1 MASVLK
7 SASLPT
13 VMEDKLRAIRRRLIV
28 LAAARAVAFG
38 AAVLIGAMVVAMAL
52 DWWLTLFSTT
62 VRVALTSASV
72 ILGVGVLLVTGAKPL
87 IEALRFA
94 RAAADADGEVPQ
106 LEERWTTVASF
117 AASEHLPTSAT
128 ARAMLQQV
136 TSEAVTLGQLVR
148 PAHVAKPAALKP
160 GMVALAGSG
169 VLLLAF
175 LALNFDQTSVL
186 LRRFWAPT
194 ANITATQLA
203 SQTGDREVPRGEL
216 LELVVGQ
223 AGVQH
228 EVALLEVEGR
238 DGILDVFEI
247 DSDAEQGGAFAYE
260 LPVDNSFR
268 YRVSAGDGQTPWHR
282 VTAIDYPEL
291 AEVRLTVTPP
301 EYVDRPPYEKTVIPS
316 RVKVVQ
322 GSQLELLMKP
332 VESLERLEL
341 QLVEHVRGPGGEDES
356 TEGLLVLEPQ
366 EDGWYR
372 FEAQLVEDLS
382 LSPNLLNAHGLKNED
397 KRVCRFQVVADK
409 APVAR
414 IVSPT
419 DEMAVA
425 FDEVVDIKFEAH
437 DDFGIAKAEL
447 VIYDEAEKD
456 ENGEA
461 KILAVQEI
469 DLDEQQLARHV
480 MGETQLDLKELGL
493 EEGRDISYAIRVS
506 DNRDLQLDPEAIADR
521 RALAQAGREKADRQE
536 AGGSANGESQ
546 PGDRKS
552 DERLMAD
559 ASDAQSASQK
569 GDELSQKMLADA
581 AERDGENSPTGD
593 AEFSRSD
600 DDTVR
605 DGDGE
610 SPETVAAADADGKPR
625 GDQKGE
631 SKQKDADGNSEKN
644 GDSVAKAESGDAD
657 GKSSAGSDAEKSD
670 EGSPAK
676 DGGSGESEK
685 KTAVSVAKRDDEA
698 ASEKG
703 ENAEGDADGKGDAAS
718 DPAKVAAG
726 DSKADSKGEAG
737 SKGEPGDAKDR
748 EFVAADPTGGELGM
762 PRDKATEKAAGSEE
776 PSDAKPRGSRSTA
789 DGKDADGDSGN
800 GGESAANEN
809 PSTDW
814 SNGSGKSQGNSGK
827 PGEEKPQDDQ
837 PEGGPGDQPQS
848 ASDDEAMSEENDRD
862 SQNSGGDGQGSGSS
876 QPSKSPEEGAPRER
890 LFAMNSQ
897 MATSSQNS
905 ETGRRRLRIT
915 ERLLAIAESGETR
928 RQNLQIRDRV
938 VEIDRM
944 LKVIE
949 TALTRVVDRNIPD
962 ADRAEQFRRLD
973 TQLGDVETYIGEL
986 REETKEQQFAFVGL
1000 QMVHIATTHVTPAR
1014 DRVFAAIREPLG
1026 TDQPRVALH
1035 HIVRAREM
1043 LAALLKRYDR
1053 VAREEAL
1060 ADAIDESVEMYE
1072 VYVEKMQTL
1081 MREARQN
1088 RNPLRRK
1095 MAVIEVDQDY
1105 LDRYAEVE
1113 TLRREMMTEFGRM
1126 LGDDPRLLARY
1137 LELLRRQSKSLRDQL
1152 TELTERQDEVMTEL
1166 SGWLQ
1171 VGEAQRPDLW
1181 MIVAEMRLHAATP
1194 LAEEADEL
1202 FERVKQTLP
1211 LMLKED
1217 EGTAALVLRQAEKV
1231 ARAARE
1237 ITFDARKVLESGATD
1252 EAPKLKS
1259 NADELVVL
1267 FGELD
1272 AALEQLNFENE
1283 DDAEV
1288 TDYVSRRLI
1297 ESRTVADRADAWAE
1311 VAERLQ
1317 RKSYSGLAEIDQ
1329 RTVAIATEL
1338 LRIEMLGIED
1348 DLSGQF
1354 QQVAETE
1361 LPGEIVDM
1369 IRELHRTM
1377 EAVTFHQSS
1386 ASFAL
1391 TQDQLERAETQEF
1404 KALDAFEKAEK
1415 LFDLIRR
1422 AVIAELDQYEVD
1434 DPNIANLQD
1443 PTLDQFLARLE
1454 REPGIQA
1461 QLGIPNRPRNLRVLS
1476 DSMMFQQGGVGGLG
1490 EASEAARKRARR
1502 EMAMQLPKGARPSE
1516 EEQEKQQKPDSEL
1529 TDQEREERERARRMQ
1544 EVLEKSLASVQEK
1557 LDDPQTPPE
1566 QREQLEKMA
1575 ENMQR
1580 MLSQQ
1585 SSRPD
1590 AMQDWERI
1598 VESDQAK
1605 ETLRALAAGQRLPD
1619 SQWNKLLS
1627 TLDDGLWQVRG
1638 RKPPEDYRKAIEQYQ
1653 ERLRKLIGGPAGG
1666 E

>member
-1 MASVLK
+1 MASVLNA
-7 SASLPT
+7 ASLPT
-13 VMEDKLRAIRRRLIV
+13 TMEDKLRAIRRRLVV
-28 LAAARAVAFG
+28 LAAARAFAFG
-38 AAVLIGAMVVAMAL
+38 AAALIGAMVVAMAL

-62 VRVALTSASV
+62 VRVALTSASL
-72 ILGVGVLLVTGAKPL
+72 ILGVAALLVAGAKPL
-87 IEALRFA
+87 IEALGFA

-117 AASEHLPTSAT
+117 AVSEHQPTSAT

-136 TSEAVTLGQLVR
+136 TSEAVTLERLVR
-148 PAHVAKPAALKP
+148 PAQVAKPAAIKP
-160 GMVALAGSG
+160 GVIALAGSG
-169 VLLLAF
+169 ILLLAF
-175 LALNFDQTSVL
+175 LALNVDQTSVL

-203 SQTGDREVPRGEL
+203 SETGDRAVPRGEL

-247 DSDAEQGGAFAYE
+247 DSDVEQGGAFAYE

-382 LSPNLLNAHGLKNED
+382 LSPSLLNSHGLKNED

-425 FDEVVDIKFEAH
+425 FDEVVDINFEAH

-480 MGETQLDLKELGL
+480 MGKTQLDLKELGV
-493 EEGRDISYAIRVS
+493 EEGRNISYAIRVS
-506 DNRDLQLDPEAIADR
+506 DNRDLQLDPEAIAER
-521 RALAQAGREKADRQE
+521 RALAQAEREKAEQQV
-536 AGGSANGESQ
+536 AGESAVGESQ
-546 PGDRKS
+546 LGDRKS
-552 DERLMAD
+552 EDRLMAD
-559 ASDAQSASQK
+559 ASAAQSASQT

-581 AERDGENSPTGD
+581 AKRDGENRSTDD
-593 AEFSRSD
+593 ASSAKSD
-600 DDTVR
+600 DKG
-605 DGDGE
+605 DGD
-610 SPETVAAADADGKPR
+610 SPETVAAAEPDGNARGDAKGDSEQKDTDGKNTKA
-625 GDQKGE
+625 GDQVAR
-631 SKQKDADGNSEKN
+631 ADS
-644 GDSVAKAESGDAD
+644 SGPD
-657 GKSSAGSDAEKSD
+657 GKKSD
-670 EGSPAK
+670 ERASAK
-676 DGGSGESEK
+676 DRDSGASEK
-685 KTAVSVAKRDDEA
+685 KTAVAVAKRDDEA

-703 ENAEGDADGKGDAAS
+703 ENSKGDADGKGDSAS
-718 DPAKVAAG
+718 DPAKVAAS
-726 DSKADSKGEAG
+726 DPKADSKGEAG
-737 SKGEPGDAKDR
+737 STGKPGNAKDR
-748 EFVAADPTGGELGM
+748 EFATADPKGGEQGTSGEEPAEKAVGSEKPSEGKPGDERAAAD
-762 PRDKATEKAAGSEE
+762 
-776 PSDAKPRGSRSTA
+776 AK
-789 DGKDADGDSGN
+789 DVNGDSGKDSDREA
-800 GGESAANEN
+800 GESQSSNSN
-809 PSTDW
+809 
-814 SNGSGKSQGNSGK
+814 NGSGKSQANSAK
-827 PGEEKPQDDQ
+827 TGEEKPETEQ
-837 PEGGPGDQPQS
+837 PGDQPPS
-848 ASDDEAMSEENDRD
+848 SNNDEDMPDDEKSD
-862 SQNSGGDGQGSGSS
+862 SQNNGKNGQGRGSS
-876 QPSKSPEEGAPRER
+876 RPSESSEEGVPRER
-890 LFAMNSQ
+890 LLAMNPQ
-897 MATSSQNS
+897 KATSSQNS

-915 ERLLAIAESGETR
+915 DRLLAIAEAANGR
-928 RQNLQIRDRV
+928 RENLQVRDRV

-944 LKVIE
+944 LAGVEI
-949 TALTRVVDRNIPD
+949 ALTRVVDRNIPD

-973 TQLGDVETYIGEL
+973 TQLGDIETYIGEL
-986 REETKEQQFAFVGL
+986 REETREQQFAFVGL
-1000 QMVHIATTHVTPAR
+1000 QMVHIGTTHVTPAR

-1026 TDQPRVALH
+1026 TDQPKVALH

-1043 LAALLKRYDR
+1043 LAALLARYDR

-1137 LELLRRQSKSLRDQL
+1137 LELLRRRRTSLRDQL
-1152 TELTERQDEVMTEL
+1152 TELAERQDEVATEL

-1194 LAEEADEL
+1194 LAKEADGL
-1202 FERVKQTLP
+1202 LERVKQTLP
-1211 LMLKED
+1211 LVLKED
-1217 EGTAALVLRQAEKV
+1217 EGTAALVLQQAEKV
-1231 ARAARE
+1231 ARAARD
-1237 ITFDARKVLESGATD
+1237 ITFDARKVLETGSTD
-1252 EAPKLKS
+1252 DVPKLKA
-1259 NADELVVL
+1259 NADQLVVL

-1272 AALEQLNFENE
+1272 AALDQLNFENE
-1283 DDAEV
+1283 DDEEV

-1297 ESRTVADRADAWAE
+1297 ESRTVADQADAWAE

-1317 RKSYSGLAEIDQ
+1317 KKTYAGLAEIDQ

-1338 LRIEMLGIED
+1338 LRIEMLSIEE
-1348 DLSGQF
+1348 DLEGQF
-1354 QQVAETE
+1354 QVVDAE
-1361 LPGEIVDM
+1361 LPGPIIDM

-1377 EAVTFHQSS
+1377 EAITFHQSS
-1386 ASFAL
+1386 ATFAL
-1391 TQDQLERAETQEF
+1391 TQDNLDRAETQEF
-1404 KALDAFEKAEK
+1404 KALDAFDRAEK

-1422 AVIAELDQYEVD
+1422 AVVAELDQYEED
-1434 DPNIANLQD
+1434 DPNIADLED
-1443 PTLDQFLARLE
+1443 PTLDEFLARLE

-1461 QLGIPNRPRNLRVLS
+1461 QLGIPNRPRNLRTLA
-1476 DSMMFQQGGVGGLG
+1476 DSMLFQQSGQGGLG
-1490 EASEAARKRARR
+1490 EAAEAARQRASRA
-1502 EMAMQLPKGARPSE
+1502 MTMQLAKNGRRPEDEPGES
-1516 EEQEKQQKPDSEL
+1516 QKPDSEL
-1529 TDQEREERERARRMQ
+1529 TDEEREERERAKQMQ
-1544 EVLEKSLASVQEK
+1544 EMLEKSLASVQQK
-1557 LDDPQTPPE
+1557 LDDPETTQQ

-1575 ENMQR
+1575 QNMQR

-1585 SSRPD
+1585 SSQPN
-1590 AMQDWERI
+1590 AVQDWERI
-1598 VESDQAK
+1598 VESDRAK

-1638 RKPPEDYRKAIEQYQ
+1638 RTPPEDYRKAIEQYQ
-1653 ERLRKLIGGPAGG
+1653 ERLRKLIGGSAVGG

>member
-1 MASVLK
+1 MASVLN

-13 VMEDKLRAIRRRLIV
+13 TMEDKLRAIRRRLVV
-28 LAAARAVAFG
+28 LAVARAFAFG
-38 AAVLIGAMVVAMAL
+38 AAVLIGAMVIAMAL

-62 VRVALTSASV
+62 VRVALTSAST
-72 ILGVGVLLVTGAKPL
+72 ILGVGALLVTGAKPL
-87 IEALRFA
+87 IEALGFA

-117 AASEHLPTSAT
+117 SVSDHQPTSAT

-136 TSEAVTLGQLVR
+136 TSEAVTLGRLVR
-148 PAHVAKPAALKP
+148 PAQVAKPAALKP
-160 GMVALAGSG
+160 GMIALAGSG

-175 LALNFDQTSVL
+175 LALNWGQTSVL
-186 LRRFWAPT
+186 MRRFWAPT
-194 ANITATQLA
+194 ARITATQLA

-216 LELVVGQ
+216 LELIVGQ

-260 LPVDNSFR
+260 MPVDSSFQ

-332 VESLERLEL
+332 VEVLERLEL
-341 QLVEHVRGPGGEDES
+341 EIAEHVRGPGGEDHS
-356 TEGLLVLEPQ
+356 TEGVLVLEPDD
-366 EDGWYR
+366 DGWYR
-372 FEAQLVEDLS
+372 FETQLVEDLS
-382 LSPNLLNAHGLKNED
+382 LSPGLLNSHGLKNED

-425 FDEVVDIKFEAH
+425 FDDVVDIKFEAH

-456 ENGEA
+456 ENGDA

-469 DLDEQQLARHV
+469 DLEEQQLARHV
-480 MGETQLDLKELGL
+480 MGKTQLDLKELGL
-493 EEGRDISYAIRVS
+493 EEGRNISYAIRVS
-506 DNRDLQLDPEAIADR
+506 DNRELQLDPEAIAKR
-521 RALAQAGREKADRQE
+521 RALAKAEREEAEQKGVGESAQGEPQAGDD
-536 AGGSANGESQ
+536 GS
-546 PGDRKS
+546 D
-552 DERLMAD
+552 DRLMAD
-559 ASDAQSASQK
+559 ASDAQSQSQK
-569 GDELSQKMLADA
+569 GEELSQKMLADA
-581 AERDGENSPTGD
+581 ARRDGENSPVTD
-593 AEFSRSD
+593 AASARND
-600 DDTVR
+600 DK
-605 DGDGE
+605 GGGE
-610 SPETVAAADADGKPR
+610 SPETVSADDPDGKPGGDAKGDSDQKGADGKP
-625 GDQKGE
+625 
-631 SKQKDADGNSEKN
+631 EKN
-644 GDSVAKAESGDAD
+644 GDSVANSDPSDPE
-657 GKSSAGSDAEKSD
+657 GKKTGGTDSAKSD
-670 EGSPAK
+670 DEPPAK
-676 DGGSGESEK
+676 EGDSGESEK
-685 KTAVSVAKRDDEA
+685 KTAVAVAKGDDEA
-698 ASEKG
+698 ASEKS
-703 ENAEGDADGKGDAAS
+703 ENAKGDADGKGDSAS
-718 DPAKVAAG
+718 DPAKVAAS
-726 DSKADSKGEAG
+726 DPRADSKGEADP
-737 SKGEPGDAKDR
+737 KGKTGDAKDR
-748 EFVAADPTGGELGM
+748 EFASADPPTGELGM
-762 PRDKATEKAAGSEE
+762 PGDNAAEKGSSSEKPGDPEAAVDAQDPEGS
-776 PSDAKPRGSRSTA
+776 
-789 DGKDADGDSGN
+789 SGED
-800 GGESAANEN
+800 GESARREN
-809 PSTDW
+809 QPSD
-814 SNGSGKSQGNSGK
+814 SNSGSGGAQKNSSN
-827 PGEEKPQDDQ
+827 PGDEKPQDEQ
-837 PEGGPGDQPQS
+837 PEGRTNATPQS
-848 ASDDEAMSEENDRD
+848 SNDDKAMPDDEDRELQNKSNSGQGGGSGNQSDDSEE
-862 SQNSGGDGQGSGSS
+862 GV
-876 QPSKSPEEGAPRER
+876 PRER
-890 LFAMNSQ
+890 VLVMNPQ
-897 MATSSQNS
+897 KATSSQNS

-915 ERLLAIAESGETR
+915 DRLLAIAEAANGR
-928 RQNLQIRDRV
+928 RENLQVRDRV

-944 LKVIE
+944 LKVVE

-973 TQLGDVETYIGEL
+973 TQLGDIETYIGEL
-986 REETKEQQFAFVGL
+986 REETREQQFAFVGL
-1000 QMVHIATTHVTPAR
+1000 QMVHIGTTHVTPAR

-1026 TDQPRVALH
+1026 TDQPKVALH

-1043 LAALLKRYDR
+1043 LATLLKRYDR

-1060 ADAIDESVEMYE
+1060 ADAIDDSVEMYE
-1072 VYVEKMQTL
+1072 VYVEKMQSL

-1088 RNPLRRK
+1088 RNPLQRR

-1137 LELLRRQSKSLRDQL
+1137 LELLRRRRTSLRDQL
-1152 TELTERQDEVMTEL
+1152 TELVDRQDEVATEL

-1171 VGEAQRPDLW
+1171 VGEDQRPDLW

-1194 LAEEADEL
+1194 LAKEADGL
-1202 FERVKQTLP
+1202 LERVKQTLP
-1211 LMLKED
+1211 LVLKED
-1217 EGTAALVLRQAEKV
+1217 EGTAVLVLQQAENV

-1237 ITFDARKVLESGATD
+1237 ITFDARKVLETGSTD
-1252 EAPKLKS
+1252 DVPKLKS
-1259 NADELVVL
+1259 NADQLVVL

-1272 AALEQLNFENE
+1272 AALDQLNFENE
-1283 DDAEV
+1283 GDEEV
-1288 TDYVSRRLI
+1288 ADYVSRRLI
-1297 ESRTVADRADAWAE
+1297 ESRTVTDQADAWAE

-1317 RKSYSGLAEIDQ
+1317 NKAYAGLAEIDQ
-1329 RTVAIATEL
+1329 RAVSIATEL
-1338 LRIEMLGIED
+1338 LRIEMLGMED
-1348 DLSGQF
+1348 DLEGQF

-1361 LPGEIVDM
+1361 VPGPIVDM

-1377 EAVTFHQSS
+1377 EAITFHQSS

-1391 TQDQLERAETQEF
+1391 TQGKLERAESQQF

-1422 AVIAELDQYEVD
+1422 AVVAELDQYDVD
-1434 DPNIANLQD
+1434 DPNIADLED
-1443 PTLDQFLARLE
+1443 PTLDEFLARLE
-1454 REPGIQA
+1454 REPNIQA
-1461 QLGIPNRPRNLRVLS
+1461 LLGIPNRPRNLRVLA
-1476 DSMMFQQGGVGGLG
+1476 DSMLFQQNGQGGLG
-1490 EASEAARKRARR
+1490 DASQAARQRARR
-1502 EMAMQLPKGARPSE
+1502 EMRMQLAKGGRRPE
-1516 EEQEKQQKPDSEL
+1516 EESEDPEKSDSEM
-1529 TDQEREERERARRMQ
+1529 TDEEREERERAKQMQ
-1544 EVLEKSLASVQEK
+1544 EMLEKSLASVQEK
-1557 LDDPQTPPE
+1557 LDDPQTKQE

-1575 ENMQR
+1575 QNMQR
-1580 MLSQQ
+1580 MLNQQ
-1585 SSRPD
+1585 SSQPN
-1590 AMQDWERI
+1590 AVQDWERI

-1638 RKPPEDYRKAIEQYQ
+1638 RTPPEDYRKAIEQYQ
-1653 ERLRKLIGGPAGG
+1653 ERLRKLIGGDTTGG